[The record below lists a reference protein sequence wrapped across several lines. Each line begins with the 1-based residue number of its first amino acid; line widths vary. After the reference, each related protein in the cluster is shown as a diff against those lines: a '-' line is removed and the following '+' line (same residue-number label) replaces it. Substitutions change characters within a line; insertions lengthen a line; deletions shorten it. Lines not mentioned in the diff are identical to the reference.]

1 MSYEAGL
8 FFQNAQTFILISKM
22 QKEIGKMFL
31 VLEINAF
38 EGVAVTYLYYD
49 ENSCDRQSTSYQTVL
64 RSEI

>member
-1 MSYEAGL
+1 
-8 FFQNAQTFILISKM
+8 M

-64 RSEI
+64 RSEIWLGQMFPYWILFRINVKIE